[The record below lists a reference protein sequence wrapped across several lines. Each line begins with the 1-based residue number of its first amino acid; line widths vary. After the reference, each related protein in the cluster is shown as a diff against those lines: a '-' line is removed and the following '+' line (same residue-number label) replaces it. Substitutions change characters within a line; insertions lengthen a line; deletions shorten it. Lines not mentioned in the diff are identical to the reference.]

1 MTEDRLRKVTN
12 ALICLPLLAY
22 VVLVFSDVSRF
33 VENLALY
40 TSWTMIYF
48 KKACEEHGFD
58 KWPSNL
64 VRALVQM
71 GVILLLVNLI
81 IQVFP
86 EASQRRLALFLVLLA
101 YIAYLLFKQI
111 KN

>member
-1 MTEDRLRKVTN
+1 MAEETMRKVADVLFWLT
-12 ALICLPLLAY
+12 LLAY
-22 VVLVFSDVSRF
+22 VALAFVGVSRL

-40 TSWTMIYF
+40 TCWTTIYF

-101 YIAYLLFKQI
+101 YIAYLLVKQM
-111 KN
+111 KK